1 MCVGDACSQSQPRT
15 GFLPGGAI
23 DLARRADV
31 CMTGRGGWKFENKS
45 GIVLAQRG
53 FTGAGGECRAITPAP
68 LWSGRHLGA
77 LSGSQLPVYDVSH
90 RRDYIVWSGQ
100 QSMEDRGIEKLMQLT
115 RRCL

>member
-45 GIVLAQRG
+45 GIALAQRR
-53 FTGAGGECRAITPAP
+53 FTGAGDGCRAITP
-68 LWSGRHLGA
+68 LWSGRYLGA
-77 LSGSQLPVYDVSH
+77 LGGSQLPVYDVSH
-90 RRDYIVWSGQ
+90 RWYYIVWSGQ
-100 QSMEDRGIEKLMQLT
+100 QSMEDRDIEMQLT
-115 RRCL
+115 RRSL